1 VTYLLDTHAFVWA
14 ITSPGRLGTAAREA
28 ITDPTTTLLVSAVTA
43 LELAT
48 KVRLGKFPEA
58 EPLVAQYDD
67 LVTRLG
73 ASHLAIDHSHALRA
87 GRLPWSHRD
96 PFDRLLAA
104 QSMLTGFPLVT
115 RDERFDELD
124 GLHTVW

>member
-1 VTYLLDTHAFVWA
+1 MTYLLDTHAFVWA
-14 ITSPGRLGTAAREA
+14 VTAPERLGAAGREG

-58 EPLVAQYDD
+58 EPLVAQYED
-67 LVTRLG
+67 LVARLG
-73 ASHLAIDHSHALRA
+73 ASHLAIDPSHALRA
-87 GRLPWSHRD
+87 GMLPWSHRD

-115 RDERFDELD
+115 RDESFDEFN
-124 GLHTVW
+124 GLHTIW